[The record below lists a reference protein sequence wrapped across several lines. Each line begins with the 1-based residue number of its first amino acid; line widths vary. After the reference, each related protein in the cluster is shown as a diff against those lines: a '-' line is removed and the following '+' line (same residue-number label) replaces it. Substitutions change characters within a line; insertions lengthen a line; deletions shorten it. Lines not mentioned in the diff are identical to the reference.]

1 MYRALLRTICS
12 TLSDGISETPDL
24 ILLPIFEEQG
34 QQGRPRRGNFKVPDS
49 MLPED
54 GEPNYLAP
62 NETFLDGAEELFMR
76 ASPDFVFC
84 VPPWIRDMDLPINWR
99 RDRPRGG
106 LIEAFAEQT
115 FHPPR
120 TPEKEQMEFDDTP
133 NPCRTKVPRALILF
147 VPRQLVDMR
156 RTGEWRRL
164 FFSAHATTVIEHHYS
179 LDIPGLD
186 FEFEHS
192 FSAVTLII
200 QPEPGPMRFFKI
212 NENALDAGSQHV
224 CLDLAKLLKKQG
236 GETQYGYVYR
246 DDLTPDYPTTYDFYS
261 PATNALRAGI
271 NDLSS
276 KVSLAEVADI
286 LMGFSPIPM
295 RGEEQEQ
302 GQRFRYISA
311 RNISRNGEF
320 DFTEI
325 RSMRTGRLPRV
336 RMLEN
341 GDICVRRMPNRN
353 GPEFICAEFG
363 GNTEPIAFDH
373 SVIVIRPKP
382 FIEAEQRLVILAFL
396 RSSVARD
403 LFIAKGNSLM
413 ITPSV
418 LHEFPVPLAD
428 KDLIAAIKDLTS
440 ARDAF
445 VEWTARLDNELS
457 DIISTR
463 NMAES
468 RLNLLNAGQLARH
481 RYRAAQQVDSLDYRI
496 RTQYPLPLAYLW
508 RDWQVSSPDPYRSL
522 RNILKAA
529 EGLAC
534 FFALCAL
541 LAGRIANIKIGYA
554 DTIATR
560 LGERGG
566 GTNFGDWFAVLE
578 EVGKSRKFRE
588 MERSVSFFEV
598 TELMRSKSF
607 EEALRLLMVA
617 RNDDS
622 HNRIALSAVPTALL
636 TNLETALTTIYT
648 ETAFVADYRLV
659 QIKDSKVDSIRRKTN
674 YEFADLTGDNPLV
687 QIYKEQTDQT
697 ELEDDSLYL
706 RDRIGQLHLF
716 RPFLHYLECPEC
728 HLMST
733 FYLDKYAG
741 AGSLVGLKSFER
753 NSVREENFAEDFKWA
768 GLLKQT

>member
-1 MYRALLRTICS
+1 MYRDLIRTICS
-12 TLSDGISETPDL
+12 TLSDGRAETPDL
-24 ILLPIFEEQG
+24 ILLPVFEP
-34 QQGRPRRGNFKVPDS
+34 GRHGRLRRGSFKVPDT
-49 MLPED
+49 MIPD
-54 GEPNYLAP
+54 GCELNYLAP
-62 NETFLDGAEELFMR
+62 NETFLDEAEELLMR
-76 ASPDFVFC
+76 AGPDFVFS
-84 VPPWIRDMDLPINWR
+84 VPPWIRDMDLPMNWR
-99 RDRPRGG
+99 RDRPRGS
-106 LIEAFAEQT
+106 LIEVFAEQT

-120 TPEKEQMEFDDTP
+120 TPEREQLELGATP
-133 NPCRTKVPRALILF
+133 SIFRGKVPKALILF

-156 RTGEWRRL
+156 RKGEWRRR
-164 FFSAHATTVIEHHYS
+164 FFSTHETTVIEHHHS

-186 FEFEHS
+186 FEFEHQ

-212 NENALDAGSQHV
+212 TENALNAGSQHV

-246 DDLTPDYPTTYDFYS
+246 DELTPDYPTTYDFYS

-286 LMGFSPIPM
+286 LMGFSTIPM
-295 RGEEQEQ
+295 REEEQEES
-302 GQRFRYISA
+302 QRFRYISA
-311 RNISRNGEF
+311 HNISRNGEF
-320 DFTEI
+320 DFSEI
-325 RSMRTGRLPRV
+325 RVIRTIRMHRV

-341 GDICVRRMPNRN
+341 GDICVRMNPSRN
-353 GPEFICAEFG
+353 GPNFIFAVFP
-363 GNTEPIAFDH
+363 GNSEPLAFDH
-373 SVIVIRPKP
+373 RVIVIRPKP
-382 FIEAEQRLVILAFL
+382 FVGAEQRLVILAFL

-413 ITPSV
+413 ITTSV

-445 VEWTARLDNELS
+445 VDWAARLDHELS
-457 DIISTR
+457 DIMATR

-529 EGLAC
+529 EGLTC

-541 LAGRIANIKIGYA
+541 LAGRIAKIKIGYA

-566 GTNFGDWFAVLE
+566 GTNFGDWFAILE

-588 MERSVSFFEV
+588 IEKSVSFFEV

-622 HNRIALSAVPTALL
+622 HNRIATNAVPSSLL
-636 TNLETALTTIYT
+636 SDLETALTTIYT

-687 QIYKEQTDQT
+687 QIYKDQTDKT

-728 HLMST
+728 RLMST
-733 FYLDKYAG
+733 FYLDTYG
-741 AGSLVGLKSFER
+741 GSGSLVGLKSFER
-753 NSVREENFAEDFKWA
+753 NSVRKENFAEDFKWA

>member
-1 MYRALLRTICS
+1 MYRDLIRTICS
-12 TLSDGISETPDL
+12 TLSDGRAETPDL
-24 ILLPIFEEQG
+24 ILLPVFEPG
-34 QQGRPRRGNFKVPDS
+34 RHGRPRRGSFKVPET

-54 GEPNYLAP
+54 GEPNYIAP
-62 NETFLDGAEELFMR
+62 NETFLEEAEELLMR
-76 ASPDFVFC
+76 ASPDFVFSI
-84 VPPWIRDMDLPINWR
+84 PPWIRDMDLPVTLR
-99 RDRPRGG
+99 RDRPRGS

-120 TPEKEQMEFDDTP
+120 TPEREQLELGATP
-133 NPCRTKVPRALILF
+133 SIFRRKVPKALILF
-147 VPRQLVDMR
+147 VPRRLVDQR
-156 RTGEWRRL
+156 RTGEWRKG
-164 FFSAHATTVIEHHYS
+164 FFSTHETTVVEHHHQ
-179 LDIPGLD
+179 LDIPSLD
-186 FEFEHS
+186 FEFEHRS
-192 FSAVTLII
+192 GAVTLII

-212 NENALDAGSQHV
+212 TENALNAGSQHV

-246 DDLTPDYPTTYDFYS
+246 DELTPDYPTTYDFYS

-295 RGEEQEQ
+295 REEEQEE

-311 RNISRNGEF
+311 GNISRNGEF
-320 DFTEI
+320 DFSEI
-325 RSMRTGRLPRV
+325 RVMRTTRMHRV

-341 GDICVRRMPNRN
+341 GDICVRMNPSRN
-353 GPEFICAEFG
+353 GPNFIFAVFP
-363 GNTEPIAFDH
+363 GNSELLAFDH
-373 SVIVIRPKP
+373 RVIVIRPKP
-382 FIEAEQRLVILAFL
+382 FVGAEQRLVILAFL

-413 ITPSV
+413 ITTSV

-445 VEWTARLDNELS
+445 VDWAARLDNELS
-457 DIISTR
+457 DIMSTR

-481 RYRAAQQVDSLDYRI
+481 RYRAAQKVDSLDYRI

-529 EGLAC
+529 EGLTC

-541 LAGRIANIKIGYA
+541 LAGRIAKIKIGYA

-566 GTNFGDWFAVLE
+566 GTNFGDWFAILE

-588 MERSVSFFEV
+588 IEKSVSFFEV

-617 RNDDS
+617 RNDYS
-622 HNRIALSAVPTALL
+622 HNRIATNAVPSSLL
-636 TNLETALTTIYT
+636 SDLETALTTIYT

-687 QIYKEQTDQT
+687 QIYKDQTDNT

-733 FYLDKYAG
+733 FYLDTYDG
-741 AGSLVGLKSFER
+741 VGSLVGLKSFER
-753 NSVREENFAEDFKWA
+753 NSVRKEHFAEDFKWA